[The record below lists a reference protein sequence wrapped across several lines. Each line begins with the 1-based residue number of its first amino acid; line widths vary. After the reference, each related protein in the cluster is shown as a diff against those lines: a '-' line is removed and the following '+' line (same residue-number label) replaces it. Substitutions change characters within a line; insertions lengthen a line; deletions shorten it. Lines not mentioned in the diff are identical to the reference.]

1 MNNSPKWS
9 LLMIFIATTLL
20 PGWACKS
27 SIKEPNFAGAR
38 NFSIEKL
45 GLQESYIGMDLH
57 YFNPNNFK
65 LTLKRADLDV
75 FLENRFVG
83 QTQLDTLLEIPARDS
98 FSIPVKMGVNMK
110 NLFPNLLTLA
120 LKDEVEVKLEGS
132 AKVTRSGITL
142 NIPVH
147 YTGKHKIIF

>member
-1 MNNSPKWS
+1 MFNLSKR
-9 LLMIFIATTLL
+9 LILTFFIAASLL

-27 SIKEPNFAGAR
+27 SIKEPDFAGAR
-38 NFSIEKL
+38 NFKIGKL
-45 GLQESYIGMDLH
+45 GLQESFIAMDLY

-65 LTLKRADLDV
+65 IQLKRAELDV

-83 QTQLDTLLEIPARDS
+83 QTQLDTVLEIPARDS
-98 FSIPVKMGVNMK
+98 FSIPVNMGVNMK

-120 LKDEVEVKLEGS
+120 LKDEVELKLEGS
-132 AKVTRSGITL
+132 VRVSRSGITM

-147 YTGKHKIIF
+147 YTGKQKIIF

>member
-1 MNNSPKWS
+1 
-9 LLMIFIATTLL
+9 
-20 PGWACKS
+20 
-27 SIKEPNFAGAR
+27 
-38 NFSIEKL
+38 
-45 GLQESYIGMDLH
+45 MDLH

-65 LTLKRADLDV
+65 LTLKRADLEV

-110 NLFPNLLTLA
+110 NLFPNLLTLV

>member
-1 MNNSPKWS
+1 
-9 LLMIFIATTLL
+9 MIFIATTLL

-38 NFSIEKL
+38 NFSIEKI

-65 LTLKRADLDV
+65 LTLKRADLEV

>member
-1 MNNSPKWS
+1 
-9 LLMIFIATTLL
+9 MIFIATTLL

-38 NFSIEKL
+38 NFSIEKI
-45 GLQESYIGMDLH
+45 GLQESHIGMDLH

-65 LTLKRADLDV
+65 LTLKRADLEV

-110 NLFPNLLTLA
+110 NLFPNLLTLV

>member
-1 MNNSPKWS
+1 MNKFPKRAM
-9 LLMIFIATTLL
+9 MILFLATALL

-38 NFSIEKL
+38 NFTIEKL
-45 GLQESYIGMDLH
+45 GLQETYIGMDLY

-65 LTLKRADLDV
+65 LKLKKADLDV

-83 QTQLDTLLEIPARDS
+83 QTQLDTLMEIPARDS
-98 FSIPVKMGVNMK
+98 FLIPVKMGVNMK
-110 NLFPNLLTLA
+110 NLFPNLLILA
-120 LKDEVEVKLEGS
+120 LKDEVEIKLEGS
-132 AKVTRSGITL
+132 AKVAKSGITM
-142 NIPVH
+142 NIPIH